1 MGAAMALREE
11 RSERNQQ
18 TWHSRLER
26 ERQDLSASVEAALVD
41 NSVLEQQWQDESDE
55 QERPRP
61 TTGGTTLVPPRL
73 SLQSKM
79 LPAVRSGGFIEAATN
94 SHSAVPSNSAVEQ
107 KSPPQN
113 TGMLARLAQR
123 FTSSFAAIGGSTK
136 SGSLQQAN
144 PSTSARETISTQDTG
159 EDLPPT
165 SRMETSKSTEYPDV
179 PLVRVIDTAP
189 PTSSVVEAKPP
200 EGGKQRSLKRNG
212 KVRLETAEMHA
223 IPKTPMPPK
232 IEEQET
238 GASMLASDVREA
250 LDRQQESLDADRHEN
265 ENAVA
270 RSSVLEMFNGEL
282 GVAARGTLSGSGTF
296 ESGQGDV
303 TIANERI
310 TASSVVLVTLTT
322 NPGPVVVQYISL
334 QPQVGFTVHLT
345 APVIMHTTFNYVVLL
360 GELF

>member
-1 MGAAMALREE
+1 
-11 RSERNQQ
+11 
-18 TWHSRLER
+18 
-26 ERQDLSASVEAALVD
+26 
-41 NSVLEQQWQDESDE
+41 
-55 QERPRP
+55 
-61 TTGGTTLVPPRL
+61 
-73 SLQSKM
+73 M

-94 SHSAVPSNSAVEQ
+94 SQPAVPSNSTVEQ

-123 FTSSFAAIGGSTK
+123 FTSSFVAIGGSTK
-136 SGSLQQAN
+136 SGSPRQAN

-159 EDLPPT
+159 EDLPPA

-179 PLVRVIDTAP
+179 SLVRVIDTAP

-250 LDRQQESLDADRHEN
+250 LDRQQVSLDADRHEN

-296 ESGQGDV
+296 ESGQSDV

-310 TASSVVLVTLTT
+310 TAASVVLVTLTT